1 MDVREA
7 MTHRMR
13 QRSRHPGEYVAWIGD
28 EIVAHGNNLQ
38 EVMEEARKHGE
49 RFVID
54 KVGRAGVQVV

>member
-28 EIVAHGNNLQ
+28 EIVAHGKKLDEVIQ
-38 EVMEEARKHGE
+38 EAKKHGD
-49 RFVID
+49 RPVIE
-54 KVGRAGVQVV
+54 KVLSEGVHI